1 MSVFHSLESA
11 SGRFGPAALA
21 IGNFDGVHI
30 GHQALL
36 HSTVAYARGHD
47 LVPAVLTF
55 DPHPTAVVAPHRQ
68 PEMICTIEDRIRLLQ
83 AAGADKI
90 LVLPFTEQLARMM
103 PDEFVE
109 RILLSNLQTRAV
121 FVGQNF
127 RFGCRQS
134 GTPETLAE
142 LGRNL
147 NFEAHFLAPV
157 ILRGEIV
164 SSSLIRKD
172 LANSRVVRAARF
184 LNRWFSLRG
193 HVAPGHGVGR
203 KQTVPTLNLTPTPGV
218 VCPRGVF
225 VTETVEPRT
234 NRIWPS
240 ITNVGVRPTFG
251 GDELTIETYLL
262 SKLEG
267 DSPGEIEVRFQH
279 FLRGERR
286 FPTPEDL
293 KAQIMRDIARAQVFR
308 SRLSKLQKPLP
319 WIYC

>member
-1 MSVFHSLESA
+1 MTVFRSLESA
-11 SGRFGPAALA
+11 AGRFGPAALA

-36 HSTVAYARGHD
+36 RSMVAYGRSNN

-55 DPHPTAVVAPHRQ
+55 DPHPTAVVAPHRR

-83 AAGADKI
+83 AAGAEKI
-90 LVLPFTEQLARMM
+90 LVLPFTEQLARMV

-109 RILLSNLQTRAV
+109 QILLSKLQTRAV

-142 LGRNL
+142 LGRQL
-147 NFEAHFLAPV
+147 DFEAHFLPPV

-172 LANSRVVRAARF
+172 LASSRAVRAARF
-184 LNRWFSLRG
+184 LNRWFFIRG
-193 HVAPGHGVGR
+193 RVVSGHGVGS
-203 KQTVPTLNLTPTPGV
+203 KQTVPTLNLRPTPGI

-225 VTETVEPRT
+225 VTETAEPGTDRV
-234 NRIWPS
+234 WPS
-240 ITNVGVRPTFG
+240 ITNIGVRPTFG

-267 DSPGEIEVRFQH
+267 DSPAEIEVRFQH
-279 FLRGERR
+279 FLRAERR

-293 KAQIMRDIARAQVFR
+293 KAQIMRDIAKAQEFR
-308 SRLSKLQKPLP
+308 TRLGKLRKPLP